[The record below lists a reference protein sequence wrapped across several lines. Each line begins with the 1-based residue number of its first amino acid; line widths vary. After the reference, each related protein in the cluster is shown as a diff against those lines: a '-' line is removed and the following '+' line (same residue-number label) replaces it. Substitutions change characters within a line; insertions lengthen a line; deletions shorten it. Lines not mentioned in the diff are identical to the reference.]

1 MRLSRML
8 LPTLRENP
16 KDAEID
22 SHVLM
27 LRAGLLR
34 KMGAGL
40 YTFLPLGFKSL
51 LKVTAIVRDEMNRA
65 GAQEMLP
72 PILTPADLWRESGRF
87 DVMGKE
93 MMRLKDRHEADLVL
107 GPTHEEAFTA
117 AVRENVHS
125 YRDLPLTLYQINT
138 KFRDEIRPR
147 FGIMRCREF
156 IMMDAYSFHLDETD
170 LDQIYQE
177 VGQAY
182 RRIFKRCGLNVTP
195 VLADSG
201 AMGGSVSEEFMV
213 PSTVGEDTIFQCASC
228 GYVANAERAVS
239 YEEYKRDFAPLREKE
254 ETATPNVRTIDELAA
269 FFKTTPDRFIKSLVY
284 KAEGKPV
291 MAVIRGDL
299 EINETKLKN
308 VLKCAELELADE
320 DTIKTVTGAPVGFAS
335 PVGLRNIT
343 VIADKSV
350 EFIVNGITGANKKD
364 THIVNV
370 NPERDF
376 TSQIIA
382 DIRLTRD
389 GDLCPECRK
398 PLKSYKGIEVGH
410 VFKLGYKYTESMH
423 VSVLDKEGK
432 EIRPIMGTY
441 GIGVGRTLAS
451 VIEQNHDENGI
462 IWPMS
467 VAPYEIIVVIVNT
480 QDEEAVKA
488 AFGIYED
495 LSRKYEV
502 LIDDRDERPGVKFKD
517 ADLIG
522 IPIRITVGKS
532 FKEEGKLELKERKK
546 AEKEFVSLSDLTVK
560 IGEIYDRLM
569 ANE

>member
-1 MRLSRML
+1 ML